1 MAREIPANFPLAD
14 NLLIPAACP
23 WPARKP
29 SPSAEPGLSDHPADT
44 QHKEKVPKMLS
55 KIIKVAIMA
64 LLVAALVHSLPDIKR
79 YIEDRRT

>member
-1 MAREIPANFPLAD
+1 
-14 NLLIPAACP
+14 
-23 WPARKP
+23 
-29 SPSAEPGLSDHPADT
+29 
-44 QHKEKVPKMLS
+44 MLS